1 MHFIYCVY
9 TYYRHEPE
17 HYREH
22 NEYIVNMKKKKIII
36 ENWQDQIKS
45 QEVGIINKE
54 MKVNA

>member
-45 QEVGIINKE
+45 
-54 MKVNA
+54 